1 MHATALA
8 CAACGHTHP
17 LDARY
22 ACDRCFGPLE
32 PQYDTDALRAS
43 VSRERIEAGPR
54 TLWRYADFLP
64 ASPPSGGLP
73 VGLTPLLPAPRL
85 AAALGLREVLVK
97 VEGANPTHSFKD
109 RVVSVASARAV
120 ELGFTALACA
130 STGNLAGAV
139 AAQAAALG
147 LEAYVFIPPTS
158 SVRRSSPPPCRAR
171 GCSRSTAPTTTSTAS
186 ARELAYDRPW
196 AFVNMNVRPYYAQ
209 GSKTLAYETAEQLGW
224 RLPAQTVAPI
234 ASGSLYTK
242 LDRGYRDLLETGL
255 VDGDAPPAAFG
266 AQAVGCSP
274 VAQAWAAGTETV
286 TPVRPDTIAKSLA
299 IGAPADGENALR
311 VASARPAARS
321 PRSTTPRSSRPS
333 ASSRATTGIF
343 TETAG
348 GATSRR
354 SPGWPAQ
361 GTLDPDGT
369 TVVLHHGRR
378 PEDARR
384 GARPRGADRGRG
396 RRGRHRGGARAA
408 RRRVRGDRRRSAPP
422 PERERRARCRQL
434 DCRCAAGR

>member
-1 MHATALA
+1 MAAGTNRGDRPCTRPPWSAPPAGTRTRSTPATPATAA
-8 CAACGHTHP
+8 SA
-17 LDARY
+17 
-22 ACDRCFGPLE
+22 PLE

-109 RVVSVASARAV
+109 RVVNVASARAV

-147 LEAYVFIPPTS
+147 LEAYVFIPADLEREKIIAAAVPG
-158 SVRRSSPPPCRAR
+158 AR
-171 GCSRSTAPTTTSTAS
+171 VFAVDGNYDDVNRLCA
-186 ARELAYDRPW
+186 ELAYDRPW
-196 AFVNMNVRPYYAQ
+196 AFVNMNLRPYYAQ

-286 TPVRPDTIAKSLA
+286 RPVRPDTIAKSLA

-311 VASARPAARS
+311 VASRTGGAIAAVDDDEIVEAIGLLAR
-321 PRSTTPRSSRPS
+321 
-333 ASSRATTGIF
+333 TTGIF

-348 GATSRR
+348 GTTVATLARLAR
-354 SPGWPAQ
+354 E

-369 TVVLHHGRR
+369 TVVYITGDGLKT
-378 PEDARR
+378 PDA
-384 GARPRGADRGRG
+384 ALAHVAPIAVEAD
-396 RRGRHRGGARAA
+396 ADAVEEALAPLAA
-408 RRRVRGDRRRSAPP
+408 A
-422 PERERRARCRQL
+422 
-434 DCRCAAGR
+434 

>member
-1 MHATALA
+1 MYATALA
-8 CAACGHTHP
+8 CAACGHAHP

-32 PQYDTDALRAS
+32 PAYDLDAIRAY

-54 TLWRYADFLP
+54 TLWRYAAFLP
-64 ASPPSGGLP
+64 ASPPPGGLP

-85 AAALGLREVLVK
+85 AAALGLRELWVK

-147 LEAYVFIPPTS
+147 LEAYVFIPSDLEREKVIGAAVPGARVF
-158 SVRRSSPPPCRAR
+158 SVDGNYDDVNRLCA
-171 GCSRSTAPTTTSTAS
+171 
-186 ARELAYDRPW
+186 ELAYDRPW

-242 LDRGYRDLLETGL
+242 LDRGYRDLLEVGL
-255 VDGDAPPAAFG
+255 VDGDAPPAAYG
-266 AQAVGCSP
+266 AQAEGCSP
-274 VAQAWAAGTETV
+274 VATAFAAGVDEV
-286 TPVRPDTIAKSLA
+286 RPVRPSTIAQVA
-299 IGAPADGENALR
+299 GHRRAGRRRERARRGAPHRR
-311 VASARPAARS
+311 VRSRRSA
-321 PRSTTPRSSRPS
+321 TTRSSR
-333 ASSRATTGIF
+333 ASGSSPRTTGIF

-348 GATSRR
+348 GVTVATLARLAR
-354 SPGWPAQ
+354 EGR
-361 GTLDPDGT
+361 LDPDG
-369 TVVLHHGRR
+369 VDRRVHHRR
-378 PEDARR
+378 RAEDARR
-384 GARPRGADRGRG
+384 GA
-396 RRGRHRGGARAA
+396 GARRDPIAVEADVDAVDDALAPAA
-408 RRRVRGDRRRSAPP
+408 LA
-422 PERERRARCRQL
+422 
-434 DCRCAAGR
+434 

>member
-1 MHATALA
+1 MHATALV

-64 ASPPSGGLP
+64 ASPPSEGLP

-109 RVVSVASARAV
+109 RVVNVASARAR

-147 LEAYVFIPPTS
+147 LEAYVFIPADLEREKIIAAAVPG
-158 SVRRSSPPPCRAR
+158 AR
-171 GCSRSTAPTTTSTAS
+171 VFAVDGTYDDVNRLCA
-186 ARELAYDRPW
+186 ELAYDRPW
-196 AFVNMNVRPYYAQ
+196 AFVNMNLRPYYAQ

-242 LDRGYRDLLETGL
+242 LDRGYRDLLEIGL

-286 TPVRPDTIAKSLA
+286 RPVRPDTIAKSLA

-311 VASARPAARS
+311 VASRTGGAIAAVDDEEIVEAIGLLAR
-321 PRSTTPRSSRPS
+321 
-333 ASSRATTGIF
+333 TTGIF

-348 GATSRR
+348 GTTVATLARLAR
-354 SPGWPAQ
+354 A

-369 TVVLHHGRR
+369 TVVYITGDGLKT
-378 PEDARR
+378 PDA
-384 GARPRGADRGRG
+384 ALAHVSPIAVEAD
-396 RRGRHRGGARAA
+396 ADAIEEALAPLAA
-408 RRRVRGDRRRSAPP
+408 A
-422 PERERRARCRQL
+422 
-434 DCRCAAGR
+434 